1 MEQAKFICLIIT
13 TKQKE
18 FHLHSH
24 STSLFDFVPITVELR
39 PKFEHRIQEQ
49 PLNESKRKTEI
60 FVLNSREV
68 YWGARNE
75 SRTDSTNGARN
86 VLSEDARNVP

>member
-1 MEQAKFICLIIT
+1 MKQTKLLCLVIT

-39 PKFEHRIQEQ
+39 PKFEHRIQGE
-49 PLNESKRKTEI
+49 LMNESKRKTGI
-60 FVLNSREV
+60 FVLNSERSLLGSKE
-68 YWGARNE
+68 
-75 SRTDSTNGARN
+75 
-86 VLSEDARNVP
+86 